1 MTTPMPP
8 NNTGDKTRKQL
19 ITILVLLVL
28 IILAMAVFLIAKIS
42 GDRSGGSAVAE
53 SSVSSSS
60 ENGDAQGQEKSPAQ
74 VQAEKAVVVYKQV
87 LANPAPLQTFVGE
100 VSPGGAMSYAL
111 VHLDDGCVP
120 ELVLNYG
127 TSAMNAEI
135 NAIGVYGVDENGQEI
150 QFQNSYHDGAASAG
164 GVRRA
169 LQRATGQPGMFSF
182 SAERGG
188 RNQED
193 LLVTRQG
200 NELVETPANPGAG
213 EFEQFDWIPAYNL
226 DIVEAIAA
234 GNDCAPGSGAA
245 AGAGADGSGADGANG
260 ANGGPNPTAGQQ
272 AAGSGSGS
280 GSNSDSGSQSGASD
294 SSSQGSSNGTSG
306 QQTVTGT
313 VKVFQNRAEVLAY
326 QQREDPN
333 PHISDDRQFAILV
346 LDQPTEVT
354 AKLAGS
360 NESETRTIDH
370 VVINPSLHSDGE
382 KATISFSTDKTY
394 WPSDTG
400 IPFGLAV
407 EDGAKG

>member
-28 IILAMAVFLIAKIS
+28 IILAMVVFLITKIS
-42 GDRSGGSAVAE
+42 GDRGGDSAVAE
-53 SSVSSSS
+53 GSASSSS
-60 ENGDAQGQEKSPAQ
+60 ENGDAQVQA
-74 VQAEKAVVVYKQV
+74 QAEKAVVVYKQV

-100 VSPGGAMSYAL
+100 VSPGGAMKYAL

-127 TSAMNAEI
+127 TSAMSAEI
-135 NAIGVYGVDENGQEI
+135 DAIGVYGVDENGQEI
-150 QFQNSYHDGAASAG
+150 QFQNSYHDGSASAG

-182 SAERGG
+182 SAERMG
-188 RNQED
+188 RDQED

-213 EFEQFDWIPAYNL
+213 EFEQFNWIPADNL
-226 DIVEAIAA
+226 DVVEAIAA
-234 GNDCAPGSGAA
+234 GNDCAPGSGSGSN
-245 AGAGADGSGADGANG
+245 GAGADGGNG
-260 ANGGPNPTAGQQ
+260 GNGGNGGPNPTAGQS
-272 AAGSGSGS
+272 ASGSGSGS
-280 GSNSDSGSQSGASD
+280 GSQSGASG
-294 SSSQGSSNGTSG
+294 SSPQGSSNGTSG

-333 PHISDDRQFAILV
+333 PHTADNRQFAILV

-354 AKLAGS
+354 ATLAGS
-360 NESETRTIDH
+360 NETETRTIDH
-370 VVINPSLHSDGE
+370 VVINPNRHSDGE
-382 KATISFSTDKTY
+382 RATISFSADEKY

-407 EDGAKG
+407 EDGAKY

>member
-1 MTTPMPP
+1 MTTHTPTPS
-8 NNTGDKTRKQL
+8 TSSGGKTRKQL
-19 ITILVLLVL
+19 IAILVLLVL
-28 IILAMAVFLIAKIS
+28 IILLLALFLFLQVS
-42 GDRSGGSAVAE
+42 GDRGGDSAAAE
-53 SSVSSSS
+53 GSVSSSR
-60 ENGDAQGQEKSPAQ
+60 ENGDAQVQA
-74 VQAEKAVVVYKQV
+74 QAEKAVVVYKQV

-100 VSPGGAMSYAL
+100 VSPGGAMKYAL

-127 TSAMNAEI
+127 TSAMSAEI
-135 NAIGVYGVDENGQEI
+135 DAIGVYGVDENGQEI
-150 QFQNSYHDGAASAG
+150 QFQNSYHDGVTSVG

-200 NELVETPANPGAG
+200 NELVETPANPGSG
-213 EFEQFDWIPAYNL
+213 EFEQFNWIPADNL
-226 DIVEAIAA
+226 DVVEAIAA
-234 GNDCAPGSGAA
+234 GNDCAPGSDSGSN
-245 AGAGADGSGADGANG
+245 GAGADGGNG
-260 ANGGPNPTAGQQ
+260 GNGGPNPTAGRS
-272 AAGSGSGS
+272 ASGSGSGS
-280 GSNSDSGSQSGASD
+280 GSQSGASG
-294 SSSQGSSNGTSG
+294 SSPQGSSNGTSG

-333 PHISDDRQFAILV
+333 PHTADNRQFAILV

-354 AKLAGS
+354 ATLAGS
-360 NESETRTIDH
+360 NETETRTIDH
-370 VVINPSLHSDGE
+370 VVINPNRHSDGE
-382 KATISFSTDKTY
+382 RATISFSADEKY

-407 EDGAKG
+407 EDGAKY

>member
-28 IILAMAVFLIAKIS
+28 IILAMVVFLFVKMSSDRGGDSPAAEAS
-42 GDRSGGSAVAE
+42 G
-53 SSVSSSS
+53 SSSS
-60 ENGDAQGQEKSPAQ
+60 ENGDAQVQA
-74 VQAEKAVVVYKQV
+74 QAEKAVVVYKQV

-100 VSPGGAMSYAL
+100 VSPGGAMKYAL

-127 TSAMNAEI
+127 TSAMSAEI
-135 NAIGVYGVDENGQEI
+135 DAIGVYGIDENGQEI
-150 QFQNSYHDGAASAG
+150 QFQNSYHNGVTSTG

-182 SAERGG
+182 SAERMG
-188 RNQED
+188 RDQED

-213 EFEQFDWIPAYNL
+213 EFEQFNWIPADNL

-234 GNDCAPGSGAA
+234 GSDCAPGSGSG
-245 AGAGADGSGADGANG
+245 AGAGADGSGVDGASG

-272 AAGSGSGS
+272 AAGSGS
-280 GSNSDSGSQSGASD
+280 NSDSGSGSQSGASD
-294 SSSQGSSNGTSG
+294 TGSSSSNGTSG

-313 VKVFQNRAEVLAY
+313 VKIFQNRAEVLAY

-333 PHISDDRQFAILV
+333 PHLADDRQFAILV

-370 VVINPSLHSDGE
+370 VVINPNLHSDGE

-407 EDGAKG
+407 EDGAKW

>member
-8 NNTGDKTRKQL
+8 NSTGDKTRKQL

-28 IILAMAVFLIAKIS
+28 IILAMVVFLFVKMSSDRGGDSPAAEAS
-42 GDRSGGSAVAE
+42 G
-53 SSVSSSS
+53 SSSS
-60 ENGDAQGQEKSPAQ
+60 ENGDAQVQA
-74 VQAEKAVVVYKQV
+74 QAEKAVVVYKQV

-100 VSPGGAMSYAL
+100 VSPGGAMKYAL

-127 TSAMNAEI
+127 TSAMSAEI

-150 QFQNSYHDGAASAG
+150 QFQNSYHDGASSTG

-213 EFEQFDWIPAYNL
+213 EFEQFNWIPADNL

-234 GNDCAPGSGAA
+234 GNDCAPGSGA
-245 AGAGADGSGADGANG
+245 GAGADGSGADGASG

-272 AAGSGSGS
+272 AAGSGS
-280 GSNSDSGSQSGASD
+280 NSDSGSGSQSGASD
-294 SSSQGSSNGTSG
+294 SSPQGASNGTSG

-313 VKVFQNRAEVLAY
+313 VKIFQNRAEVLAY

-333 PHISDDRQFAILV
+333 PHLADDRQFAILV

-370 VVINPSLHSDGE
+370 VVINPNLHSDGE

-407 EDGAKG
+407 EDGAKW

>member
-1 MTTPMPP
+1 MTTHTPTPS
-8 NNTGDKTRKQL
+8 TSSGGKTRKQL
-19 ITILVLLVL
+19 IAILVLLVL
-28 IILAMAVFLIAKIS
+28 IILLLALFLFLQVS
-42 GDRSGGSAVAE
+42 GDRGGDSAAAEGSA
-53 SSVSSSS
+53 SSSS
-60 ENGDAQGQEKSPAQ
+60 ENGDAQVQA
-74 VQAEKAVVVYKQV
+74 QAEKAVVVYKQV

-100 VSPGGAMSYAL
+100 VSPGGAMKYAL

-127 TSAMNAEI
+127 TSAMSAEI
-135 NAIGVYGVDENGQEI
+135 DAIGVYGVDENGQEI

-182 SAERGG
+182 SAERMG
-188 RNQED
+188 RDQED

-200 NELVETPANPGAG
+200 NGLVETPANPGAG
-213 EFEQFDWIPAYNL
+213 EFEQFNWIPADNL

-234 GNDCAPGSGAA
+234 GNDCAPGSDSNGT
-245 AGAGADGSGADGANG
+245 GADGSGADGANG
-260 ANGGPNPTAGQQ
+260 ANGGPNPTVGQQ
-272 AAGSGSGS
+272 AEGS
-280 GSNSDSGSQSGASD
+280 GSNSDSGSGSQSGASD
-294 SSSQGSSNGTSG
+294 TGSSSSNGTSG

-313 VKVFQNRAEVLAY
+313 VKIFQNRAEVLAY

-333 PHISDDRQFAILV
+333 PHLADDRQFAILV
-346 LDQPTEVT
+346 LDQPTDVT

-370 VVINPSLHSDGE
+370 VVINPNLHSDGE

>member
-8 NNTGDKTRKQL
+8 NSTGDKTRKQL

-28 IILAMAVFLIAKIS
+28 IILAMVVFLFVKMSSDRGGDS
-42 GDRSGGSAVAE
+42 GVAE
-53 SSVSSSS
+53 GSVSSSS

-100 VSPGGAMSYAL
+100 VSPGGAMKYAL

-127 TSAMNAEI
+127 TSAMSAEI

-150 QFQNSYHDGAASAG
+150 QFQNSYHDGASSTG

-213 EFEQFDWIPAYNL
+213 EFEQFNWIPTDNL

-234 GNDCAPGSGAA
+234 GSDCAPGSGSG
-245 AGAGADGSGADGANG
+245 AGAGADGSGADGASG

-272 AAGSGSGS
+272 AAGSGS
-280 GSNSDSGSQSGASD
+280 NSDSGWGSQSGASD
-294 SSSQGSSNGTSG
+294 TGSSSSNGTSG

-313 VKVFQNRAEVLAY
+313 VKIFQNRAEVLAY

-333 PHISDDRQFAILV
+333 PHLADDRQFAILV

-370 VVINPSLHSDGE
+370 VVINPNLHSDGE

-407 EDGAKG
+407 EDGAK

>member
-28 IILAMAVFLIAKIS
+28 IILAMVVFLFVKMSSDRGGDS
-42 GDRSGGSAVAE
+42 GVAE
-53 SSVSSSS
+53 GSVSSSS
-60 ENGDAQGQEKSPAQ
+60 ENGDAQVQ

-100 VSPGGAMSYAL
+100 VSPGGAMKYAL

-127 TSAMNAEI
+127 TSAMSAEI
-135 NAIGVYGVDENGQEI
+135 DAIGVYGIDENGQEI
-150 QFQNSYHDGAASAG
+150 QFQNSYHNGVTSTG

-182 SAERGG
+182 SAERMG
-188 RNQED
+188 RDQED

-213 EFEQFDWIPAYNL
+213 EFEQFNWIPADNL

-234 GNDCAPGSGAA
+234 GNDCAPGSGSG
-245 AGAGADGSGADGANG
+245 AGAGADGPGADGASG

-272 AAGSGSGS
+272 AAGSGAG
-280 GSNSDSGSQSGASD
+280 SGSQSGASD
-294 SSSQGSSNGTSG
+294 TGSQGSSNGASG

-313 VKVFQNRAEVLAY
+313 VKIFQNRAEVLAY

-333 PHISDDRQFAILV
+333 PHIADDRQFAILV
-346 LDQPTEVT
+346 LDQPTDVT

-360 NESETRTIDH
+360 NETETRTIDH
-370 VVINPSLHSDGE
+370 VVINPNLHSDGE

>member
-28 IILAMAVFLIAKIS
+28 IILAMVVFLFVKMSSDRGGDS
-42 GDRSGGSAVAE
+42 GVAE
-53 SSVSSSS
+53 ASGSSSS
-60 ENGDAQGQEKSPAQ
+60 ENGDAQVQA
-74 VQAEKAVVVYKQV
+74 QAEKAVVVYKQV

-100 VSPGGAMSYAL
+100 VSPGGAMKYAL

-127 TSAMNAEI
+127 TSAMSAEI

-150 QFQNSYHDGAASAG
+150 QFQNSYHDGASSTG

-213 EFEQFDWIPAYNL
+213 EFEQFNWIPADNL

-234 GNDCAPGSGAA
+234 GSDCAPGSGSG
-245 AGAGADGSGADGANG
+245 AGAGADGSGADGASG

-280 GSNSDSGSQSGASD
+280 GSQSGASD
-294 SSSQGSSNGTSG
+294 TGSSSSNGTSG

-313 VKVFQNRAEVLAY
+313 VKIFQNRAEVLAY

-333 PHISDDRQFAILV
+333 PHLADDRQFAILV

-370 VVINPSLHSDGE
+370 VVINPNLHSDGE

-407 EDGAKG
+407 EDGAK

>member
-28 IILAMAVFLIAKIS
+28 IILAMVVFLFVKMSSDRGGDS
-42 GDRSGGSAVAE
+42 GVAE
-53 SSVSSSS
+53 ASGSSSS
-60 ENGDAQGQEKSPAQ
+60 ENGDAQVQA
-74 VQAEKAVVVYKQV
+74 QAEKAVVVYKQV

-100 VSPGGAMSYAL
+100 VSPGGAMKYAL

-127 TSAMNAEI
+127 TSAMSAEI
-135 NAIGVYGVDENGQEI
+135 DAIGVYGVDENGQEI
-150 QFQNSYHDGAASAG
+150 QFQNSYHDGASSTG

-213 EFEQFDWIPAYNL
+213 EFEQFNWIPADNL

-234 GNDCAPGSGAA
+234 GNDCAPGSGSGSG
-245 AGAGADGSGADGANG
+245 AGAGADGSGADGASG

-280 GSNSDSGSQSGASD
+280 DSGSGSQSGASD
-294 SSSQGSSNGTSG
+294 TGSSSSNGTSG

-313 VKVFQNRAEVLAY
+313 VKIFQNRAEVLAY

-333 PHISDDRQFAILV
+333 PHLADDRQFAILV

-370 VVINPSLHSDGE
+370 VVINPNLHSDGE

-407 EDGAKG
+407 EDGAKW

>member
-1 MTTPMPP
+1 MTTHTPTPS
-8 NNTGDKTRKQL
+8 TSSGGKTRKQL
-19 ITILVLLVL
+19 IAILVLLVL
-28 IILAMAVFLIAKIS
+28 IILLLALFLFLQVS
-42 GDRSGGSAVAE
+42 GDRGGDSAAAEGSA
-53 SSVSSSS
+53 SSSS
-60 ENGDAQGQEKSPAQ
+60 ENGDAQVQA
-74 VQAEKAVVVYKQV
+74 QAEKAVVVYKQV

-100 VSPGGAMSYAL
+100 VSPGGAMKYAL

-127 TSAMNAEI
+127 TSAMSAEI
-135 NAIGVYGVDENGQEI
+135 DAIGVYGVDENGQEI
-150 QFQNSYHDGAASAG
+150 QFQNSYHDGVTSVG

-182 SAERGG
+182 SAERMG
-188 RNQED
+188 RDQED

-213 EFEQFDWIPAYNL
+213 EFEQFNWIPADNL
-226 DIVEAIAA
+226 DVVEAIAA
-234 GNDCAPGSGAA
+234 GNDCVPGSGSGSN
-245 AGAGADGSGADGANG
+245 GAGADGGNG
-260 ANGGPNPTAGQQ
+260 GNGGPNPTAGQQ
-272 AAGSGSGS
+272 ASGS
-280 GSNSDSGSQSGASD
+280 GSNSDSGSGSQSGASG

-333 PHISDDRQFAILV
+333 PHTADDRQFAILV

-382 KATISFSTDKTY
+382 RVTISFSADEKY

-407 EDGAKG
+407 EDGAKY

>member
-1 MTTPMPP
+1 MTTPTPP
-8 NNTGDKTRKQL
+8 YSSGDKTRKQL

-28 IILAMAVFLIAKIS
+28 IILAMVVLLFVKMS
-42 GDRSGGSAVAE
+42 GDRGGDSAAAE
-53 SSVSSSS
+53 AGESSSS
-60 ENGDAQGQEKSPAQ
+60 ENGDAQVQAQ
-74 VQAEKAVVVYKQV
+74 VEKAVVVYKQV

-100 VSPGGAMSYAL
+100 VSPGGAMKYAL

-127 TSAMNAEI
+127 TSAMSAEI
-135 NAIGVYGVDENGQEI
+135 DAIGVYGVDENGQEI
-150 QFQNSYHDGAASAG
+150 QFQNSYHNGVTSVG

-213 EFEQFDWIPAYNL
+213 EFEQFNWIPADDL

-234 GNDCAPGSGAA
+234 GNDCAPGSGSG
-245 AGAGADGSGADGANG
+245 AGAGADGGDG

-280 GSNSDSGSQSGASD
+280 DSDSGSGSQSGASD
-294 SSSQGSSNGTSG
+294 SSPQGSSNGTSG

-313 VKVFQNRAEVLAY
+313 VKIFQNRAEVLAY

-333 PHISDDRQFAILV
+333 PHLADDRQFAILV

-360 NESETRTIDH
+360 NELETRTIDH
-370 VVINPSLHSDGE
+370 VVINPNLHSDGE
-382 KATISFSTDKTY
+382 RATVSFSADEKY

>member
-28 IILAMAVFLIAKIS
+28 IILAMVVFLFVKMSSDRGGDS
-42 GDRSGGSAVAE
+42 GVAE
-53 SSVSSSS
+53 GSGSSSS
-60 ENGDAQGQEKSPAQ
+60 ENGDAQVQA
-74 VQAEKAVVVYKQV
+74 QAEKAVVVYKQV

-100 VSPGGAMSYAL
+100 VSPGGAMKYAL

-127 TSAMNAEI
+127 TSAMSAEI
-135 NAIGVYGVDENGQEI
+135 DAIGVYGVDENGQEI
-150 QFQNSYHDGAASAG
+150 QFQNSYHDGASSTG

-213 EFEQFDWIPAYNL
+213 EFEQFNWIPADNL

-234 GNDCAPGSGAA
+234 GSDCAPGSGSG
-245 AGAGADGSGADGANG
+245 AGAGADGSGADGASG

-272 AAGSGSGS
+272 AAGSGS
-280 GSNSDSGSQSGASD
+280 NSDSGSGSQSGASD
-294 SSSQGSSNGTSG
+294 TGSSSSNGTSG

-313 VKVFQNRAEVLAY
+313 VKIFQNRAEVLAY

-333 PHISDDRQFAILV
+333 PHLADDRQFAILV

-370 VVINPSLHSDGE
+370 VVINPNLHSDGE

-407 EDGAKG
+407 EDGAK

>member
-28 IILAMAVFLIAKIS
+28 IILAMVVFLFVKMSSDRGGDSPAAEGS
-42 GDRSGGSAVAE
+42 G
-53 SSVSSSS
+53 SSSS
-60 ENGDAQGQEKSPAQ
+60 ENGDAQVQA
-74 VQAEKAVVVYKQV
+74 QAEKAVVVYKQV

-100 VSPGGAMSYAL
+100 VSPGGAMKYAL

-127 TSAMNAEI
+127 TSAMSAEI

-150 QFQNSYHDGAASAG
+150 QFQNSYHDGASSTG

-213 EFEQFDWIPAYNL
+213 EFEQFNWIPADNL

-234 GNDCAPGSGAA
+234 GNDCAPGSGA
-245 AGAGADGSGADGANG
+245 GAGADGSGADGASG

-272 AAGSGSGS
+272 AAGSGS
-280 GSNSDSGSQSGASD
+280 NSDSGSGSQSGASD
-294 SSSQGSSNGTSG
+294 TGSSSSNGTSG

-313 VKVFQNRAEVLAY
+313 VKIFQNRAEVLAY

-333 PHISDDRQFAILV
+333 PHLADDRQFAILV

-370 VVINPSLHSDGE
+370 VVINPNLHSDGE

-407 EDGAKG
+407 EDGAK

>member
-8 NNTGDKTRKQL
+8 NSTGDKTRKQL

-28 IILAMAVFLIAKIS
+28 IILAMVVFLFVKMSSDRGGDSPAAEAS
-42 GDRSGGSAVAE
+42 G
-53 SSVSSSS
+53 SSSS
-60 ENGDAQGQEKSPAQ
+60 ENGDAQVQ

-100 VSPGGAMSYAL
+100 VSPGGAMKYAL

-127 TSAMNAEI
+127 TSAMSAEI

-150 QFQNSYHDGAASAG
+150 QFQNSYHDGASSTG

-182 SAERGG
+182 SAERMG
-188 RNQED
+188 RDQED
-193 LLVTRQG
+193 LLVTRQS

-213 EFEQFDWIPAYNL
+213 EFEQFNWIPTDNL

-234 GNDCAPGSGAA
+234 GNDCAPGSGSG

-272 AAGSGSGS
+272 AAGSGS
-280 GSNSDSGSQSGASD
+280 NSDSGSGSQSGASD
-294 SSSQGSSNGTSG
+294 TGSSSSNGTSG

-313 VKVFQNRAEVLAY
+313 VKIFQNRAEVLAY

-333 PHISDDRQFAILV
+333 PHLADDRQFAILV

-370 VVINPSLHSDGE
+370 VVINPNLHSDGE

-407 EDGAKG
+407 EDGAK

>member
-28 IILAMAVFLIAKIS
+28 IILAMVVFLFVKMSSDRGGDSPAAEAS
-42 GDRSGGSAVAE
+42 G
-53 SSVSSSS
+53 SSSS
-60 ENGDAQGQEKSPAQ
+60 ENGDAQVQA
-74 VQAEKAVVVYKQV
+74 QAEKAVVVYKQV

-100 VSPGGAMSYAL
+100 VSPGGAMKYAL

-127 TSAMNAEI
+127 TSAMSAEI

-150 QFQNSYHDGAASAG
+150 QFQNSYHDGASSTG

-213 EFEQFDWIPAYNL
+213 EFEQFNWIPADNL

-234 GNDCAPGSGAA
+234 GNDCAPGSGSG
-245 AGAGADGSGADGANG
+245 AGAGADGSGADGASG

-280 GSNSDSGSQSGASD
+280 GSQSGASD
-294 SSSQGSSNGTSG
+294 TGSSSSNGTSG

-313 VKVFQNRAEVLAY
+313 VKIFQNRAEVLAY

-333 PHISDDRQFAILV
+333 PHLADDRQFAILV

-370 VVINPSLHSDGE
+370 VVINPNLHSDGE

-407 EDGAKG
+407 EDGAK

>member
-53 SSVSSSS
+53 SSVPSSS

-100 VSPGGAMSYAL
+100 VSPGGAMKYAL

-127 TSAMNAEI
+127 TSAMSAEI
-135 NAIGVYGVDENGQEI
+135 DAIGVYGVDENGQEI

-213 EFEQFDWIPAYNL
+213 EFEQFDWIPADNL

-234 GNDCAPGSGAA
+234 GNDCAPGSGSGSN
-245 AGAGADGSGADGANG
+245 GAGADGGNG
-260 ANGGPNPTAGQQ
+260 GNGGPNPTAGRS
-272 AAGSGSGS
+272 ASGSGSGS
-280 GSNSDSGSQSGASD
+280 GS
-294 SSSQGSSNGTSG
+294 SSSSSTSG
-306 QQTVTGT
+306 TNSITGT
-313 VKVFQNRAEVLAY
+313 VKVFQTKADVLAY
-326 QQREDPN
+326 EQRQDPN
-333 PHISDDRQFAILV
+333 PGSPDRGPYAILI

-354 AKLAGS
+354 AQLSGQ
-360 NESETRTIDH
+360 NGPETRTIEQAI
-370 VVINPSLHSDGE
+370 VNPALHRDGE
-382 KATISFSTDKTY
+382 RATITFSDDEYY
-394 WPSDTG
+394 WPSDPG
-400 IPFGLAV
+400 VPFGIRL
-407 EDGAKG
+407 EDAPRG

>member
-8 NNTGDKTRKQL
+8 NTTGDKTRKQL

-28 IILAMAVFLIAKIS
+28 IILAMVVFLFVKMSSDRGGDSPAAEAS
-42 GDRSGGSAVAE
+42 G
-53 SSVSSSS
+53 SSSS
-60 ENGDAQGQEKSPAQ
+60 ENGDAQVQA
-74 VQAEKAVVVYKQV
+74 QAEKAVVVYKQV

-100 VSPGGAMSYAL
+100 VSPGGAMKYAL

-127 TSAMNAEI
+127 TSAMSAEI
-135 NAIGVYGVDENGQEI
+135 DAIGVYGIDENGQEI
-150 QFQNSYHDGAASAG
+150 QFQNSYHNGVTSTG

-182 SAERGG
+182 SAERMG
-188 RNQED
+188 RDQED

-200 NELVETPANPGAG
+200 NELVEAPANPGAG
-213 EFEQFDWIPAYNL
+213 EFEQFNWIPADNL

-234 GNDCAPGSGAA
+234 GNDCAQGSGS
-245 AGAGADGSGADGANG
+245 GLNGADGSGADGADG
-260 ANGGPNPTAGQQ
+260 ANGGPNPTVGQQ
-272 AAGSGSGS
+272 AEGS
-280 GSNSDSGSQSGASD
+280 GSNSDSGSGSQSGASD
-294 SSSQGSSNGTSG
+294 TGSSSSNGTSG

-313 VKVFQNRAEVLAY
+313 VKIFQNRAEVLAY

-333 PHISDDRQFAILV
+333 PHLADDRQFAILV
-346 LDQPTEVT
+346 LDQPTDVT

-370 VVINPSLHSDGE
+370 VVINPNLHSDGE

>member
-28 IILAMAVFLIAKIS
+28 IILAMVVFLFVKIS
-42 GDRSGGSAVAE
+42 GDRGGDSASAE
-53 SSVSSSS
+53 GSVSSSS
-60 ENGDAQGQEKSPAQ
+60 ENGDAQVQA
-74 VQAEKAVVVYKQV
+74 QAEKAVVVYKQV

-100 VSPGGAMSYAL
+100 VSPGGAMKYAL

-127 TSAMNAEI
+127 TSAMSAEI
-135 NAIGVYGVDENGQEI
+135 DAIGVYGIDENGQEI
-150 QFQNSYHDGAASAG
+150 QFQNSYHNGVTSTG

-182 SAERGG
+182 SAERMG
-188 RNQED
+188 RDQED

-213 EFEQFDWIPAYNL
+213 EFEQFNWIPADNL

-234 GNDCAPGSGAA
+234 GNDCAPGSGS
-245 AGAGADGSGADGANG
+245 GLNGADGSGADGADG
-260 ANGGPNPTAGQQ
+260 ANGGPNPTVGQQ
-272 AAGSGSGS
+272 AEGSGAG
-280 GSNSDSGSQSGASD
+280 SGSQSGASD
-294 SSSQGSSNGTSG
+294 TGSQGSSNGASG

-313 VKVFQNRAEVLAY
+313 VKIFQNRAEVLAY

-333 PHISDDRQFAILV
+333 PHIADDRQFAILV
-346 LDQPTEVT
+346 LDQPTDVT

-360 NESETRTIDH
+360 NETETRTIDH
-370 VVINPSLHSDGE
+370 VVINPNLHSDGE

>member
-28 IILAMAVFLIAKIS
+28 IILALAIFLFVKIS
-42 GDRSGGSAVAE
+42 GDRGGDSAAAE
-53 SSVSSSS
+53 GGVSSSS
-60 ENGDAQGQEKSPAQ
+60 ENGDAQVQA
-74 VQAEKAVVVYKQV
+74 QAEKAVVVYKQV

-100 VSPGGAMSYAL
+100 VSPGGAMKYAL

-127 TSAMNAEI
+127 TSAMSAEI
-135 NAIGVYGVDENGQEI
+135 DAIGVYGVDENGQEI
-150 QFQNSYHDGAASAG
+150 QFQNSYHDGVTSVG

-213 EFEQFDWIPAYNL
+213 EFEQFDWIQADNL

-234 GNDCAPGSGAA
+234 GNDCAPGSGSN
-245 AGAGADGSGADGANG
+245 GAGADGSGADGANG

-272 AAGSGSGS
+272 ASGSGSNSGSGS
-280 GSNSDSGSQSGASD
+280 GSQSGPSDSD
-294 SSSQGSSNGTSG
+294 SSATTSG
-306 QQTVTGT
+306 ANSLTGT
-313 VKVFQNRAEVLAY
+313 VKVFQTRAEVLAY
-326 QQREDPN
+326 EQRQDPN
-333 PHISDDRQFAILV
+333 PGAQDKGPYAILV

-354 AKLAGS
+354 AKLSGQGGPD
-360 NESETRTIDH
+360 TRVIEKA
-370 VVINPSLHSDGE
+370 VVNPALHNDGE
-382 KATISFSTDKTY
+382 HTTITFADDEYY
-394 WPSDTG
+394 WPSDPGVPSG
-400 IPFGLAV
+400 IVLENAPRN
-407 EDGAKG
+407 

>member
-28 IILAMAVFLIAKIS
+28 IILAMVVFLFVKMSSDRGGDS
-42 GDRSGGSAVAE
+42 GVAE
-53 SSVSSSS
+53 ASGSSSS
-60 ENGDAQGQEKSPAQ
+60 ENGDAQVQA
-74 VQAEKAVVVYKQV
+74 QAEKAVVVYKQV

-100 VSPGGAMSYAL
+100 VSPGGAMKYAL

-127 TSAMNAEI
+127 TSAMSAEI
-135 NAIGVYGVDENGQEI
+135 DAIGVYGVDENGQEI
-150 QFQNSYHDGAASAG
+150 QFQNSYHDGVTSTG

-182 SAERGG
+182 SAERMG
-188 RNQED
+188 RDQED
-193 LLVTRQG
+193 LLVTRQS

-213 EFEQFDWIPAYNL
+213 EFEQFNWIPTDNL

-234 GNDCAPGSGAA
+234 GNDCAPGSGSG

-280 GSNSDSGSQSGASD
+280 GSQSGASD
-294 SSSQGSSNGTSG
+294 TGSSSSNGTSG

-313 VKVFQNRAEVLAY
+313 VKIFQNRAEVLAY

-333 PHISDDRQFAILV
+333 PHLADDRQFAILV

-370 VVINPSLHSDGE
+370 VVINPNLHSDGE

-407 EDGAKG
+407 EDGAKW

>member
-1 MTTPMPP
+1 MTMPMPP

-28 IILAMAVFLIAKIS
+28 IILAMVVFLFVKMS
-42 GDRSGGSAVAE
+42 SDRGGDSPAAE
-53 SSVSSSS
+53 GSVSSSS
-60 ENGDAQGQEKSPAQ
+60 ENGDAQVQA
-74 VQAEKAVVVYKQV
+74 QAEKAVVVYKQV

-100 VSPGGAMSYAL
+100 VSPGGAMKYAL

-127 TSAMNAEI
+127 TSAMSAEI
-135 NAIGVYGVDENGQEI
+135 DAIGVYGIDENGQEI
-150 QFQNSYHDGAASAG
+150 QFQNSYHNGVTSTG

-213 EFEQFDWIPAYNL
+213 EFEQFNWIPTDNL

-234 GNDCAPGSGAA
+234 GSDCAPGSGSG
-245 AGAGADGSGADGANG
+245 AGAGADGSGADGASG

-272 AAGSGSGS
+272 AAGSGS
-280 GSNSDSGSQSGASD
+280 NSDSGSGSQSGASD
-294 SSSQGSSNGTSG
+294 TGSSSSNGTSG

-313 VKVFQNRAEVLAY
+313 VKIFQNRAEVLAY

-333 PHISDDRQFAILV
+333 PHLADDRQFAILV

-370 VVINPSLHSDGE
+370 VVINPNLHSDGE

-407 EDGAKG
+407 EDGAKW

>member
-8 NNTGDKTRKQL
+8 NTTGDKTRKQL

-28 IILAMAVFLIAKIS
+28 IILAMVVFLITKIS
-42 GDRSGGSAVAE
+42 GDRGGDSAAAE
-53 SSVSSSS
+53 GSVSSSS
-60 ENGDAQGQEKSPAQ
+60 ENGDAQA
-74 VQAEKAVVVYKQV
+74 QAEKAVVVYKQV

-100 VSPGGAMSYAL
+100 VSPGGAMKYAL

-127 TSAMNAEI
+127 TSAMSAEI
-135 NAIGVYGVDENGQEI
+135 DAIGVYGVDENGQEI
-150 QFQNSYHDGAASAG
+150 QFQNSYHDGVTSVG

-182 SAERGG
+182 SAERMG
-188 RNQED
+188 RDQED

-213 EFEQFDWIPAYNL
+213 EFEQFNWIPADNL
-226 DIVEAIAA
+226 DVVEAIAA
-234 GNDCAPGSGAA
+234 GNDCAPGSGSGSN
-245 AGAGADGSGADGANG
+245 GAGADGGNG
-260 ANGGPNPTAGQQ
+260 GNGGPNPTAGRS
-272 AAGSGSGS
+272 ASGSGSGS
-280 GSNSDSGSQSGASD
+280 GSQSGASG
-294 SSSQGSSNGTSG
+294 SSPQGSSNGTSG

-333 PHISDDRQFAILV
+333 PHTADNRQFAILV

-354 AKLAGS
+354 ATLAGS
-360 NESETRTIDH
+360 NETETRTIDH
-370 VVINPSLHSDGE
+370 VVINPNRHSDGE
-382 KATISFSTDKTY
+382 RATISFSADEKY

-407 EDGAKG
+407 EDGAKY

>member
-28 IILAMAVFLIAKIS
+28 IILAMVVFLFVKMSSDRGGDSPAAEAS
-42 GDRSGGSAVAE
+42 G
-53 SSVSSSS
+53 SSSR
-60 ENGDAQGQEKSPAQ
+60 ENGDAQVQA
-74 VQAEKAVVVYKQV
+74 QAEKAVVVYKQV

-100 VSPGGAMSYAL
+100 VSPGGVMKYAL

-127 TSAMNAEI
+127 TSAMSAEI
-135 NAIGVYGVDENGQEI
+135 DAIGVYGVDENGQEI

-213 EFEQFDWIPAYNL
+213 EFEQFNWIPADDL

-234 GNDCAPGSGAA
+234 GNDCAPGSGSG
-245 AGAGADGSGADGANG
+245 AGAGADGGDG

-280 GSNSDSGSQSGASD
+280 GSQSGASD
-294 SSSQGSSNGTSG
+294 SSPQGSSNGTSG

-313 VKVFQNRAEVLAY
+313 VKIFQNRAEVLAY

-333 PHISDDRQFAILV
+333 PHLADDRQFAILV

-360 NESETRTIDH
+360 NELETRTIDH
-370 VVINPSLHSDGE
+370 VVINPNLHSDGE
-382 KATISFSTDKTY
+382 KATISFSADEKY

-400 IPFGLAV
+400 IPFGLAA

>member
-1 MTTPMPP
+1 MTTHTPTPS
-8 NNTGDKTRKQL
+8 TSSGDKTRKQL

-28 IILAMAVFLIAKIS
+28 IILLLALFLFLQVS
-42 GDRSGGSAVAE
+42 GDRGGDSAAAE
-53 SSVSSSS
+53 GSVSSSS
-60 ENGDAQGQEKSPAQ
+60 ENGDAQVQA
-74 VQAEKAVVVYKQV
+74 QAEKAVVVYKQV

-100 VSPGGAMSYAL
+100 VSPGGAMKYAL

-127 TSAMNAEI
+127 TSAMSAEI
-135 NAIGVYGVDENGQEI
+135 DAIGVYGVDENGQEI
-150 QFQNSYHDGAASAG
+150 QFQNSYHDGVTSVG

-182 SAERGG
+182 SAERMG
-188 RNQED
+188 RDQED

-213 EFEQFDWIPAYNL
+213 EFEQFNWIPVDNL
-226 DIVEAIAA
+226 DVVEAIAA
-234 GNDCAPGSGAA
+234 GNDCAPGSGSN
-245 AGAGADGSGADGANG
+245 GTGADGG
-260 ANGGPNPTAGQQ
+260 NGGNGDPNPTAGQQ
-272 AAGSGSGS
+272 ASGS
-280 GSNSDSGSQSGASD
+280 GSNSDSGSGSQSGASG
-294 SSSQGSSNGTSG
+294 SSPQGSSNGTSG

-333 PHISDDRQFAILV
+333 PHTADNRQFAILV

-354 AKLAGS
+354 ATLAGS
-360 NESETRTIDH
+360 NETETRTIDH
-370 VVINPSLHSDGE
+370 VVINPNRHSDGE
-382 KATISFSTDKTY
+382 RATISFSADEKY

-407 EDGAKG
+407 EDGAKY

>member
-53 SSVSSSS
+53 SSVPSSS

-100 VSPGGAMSYAL
+100 VSPGGAMKYAL

-127 TSAMNAEI
+127 TSAMSAEI
-135 NAIGVYGVDENGQEI
+135 DAIGVYGVDENGQEI

-182 SAERGG
+182 SAERMG
-188 RNQED
+188 RDQED

-213 EFEQFDWIPAYNL
+213 EFEQFNWIPADNL

-234 GNDCAPGSGAA
+234 GNDCAPGSGS
-245 AGAGADGSGADGANG
+245 GLNGADGSGADGADG
-260 ANGGPNPTAGQQ
+260 ANGGPNPTVGQQ
-272 AAGSGSGS
+272 AEGS
-280 GSNSDSGSQSGASD
+280 GSNSDSGSGSQSGASD
-294 SSSQGSSNGTSG
+294 TGSSSSNGTSG

-313 VKVFQNRAEVLAY
+313 VKIFQNRAEVLAY

-333 PHISDDRQFAILV
+333 PHLADDRQFAILV
-346 LDQPTEVT
+346 LDQPTDVT

-370 VVINPSLHSDGE
+370 VVINPNLHSDGE

>member
-28 IILAMAVFLIAKIS
+28 IILAMVVFLITKIS
-42 GDRSGGSAVAE
+42 GDRGGDSAAAE
-53 SSVSSSS
+53 GGVSSSS
-60 ENGDAQGQEKSPAQ
+60 ENGDAQVQA
-74 VQAEKAVVVYKQV
+74 QAEKAVVVYKQV

-100 VSPGGAMSYAL
+100 VSPGGAMKYAL

-127 TSAMNAEI
+127 TSAMSAEI
-135 NAIGVYGVDENGQEI
+135 DAIGVYGVDENGQEI
-150 QFQNSYHDGAASAG
+150 QFQNSYHDGASSTG

-213 EFEQFDWIPAYNL
+213 EFEQFDWIQADNL

-234 GNDCAPGSGAA
+234 GNDCAPGSGSN
-245 AGAGADGSGADGANG
+245 GAGADGSGADGANG

-272 AAGSGSGS
+272 ASGSGSGS
-280 GSNSDSGSQSGASD
+280 GS
-294 SSSQGSSNGTSG
+294 SSSSSTSG
-306 QQTVTGT
+306 TNSITGT
-313 VKVFQNRAEVLAY
+313 VKVFQTKADVLAY
-326 QQREDPN
+326 EQRQDPN
-333 PHISDDRQFAILV
+333 PGSPDRGPYAILI

-354 AKLAGS
+354 AQLSGQ
-360 NESETRTIDH
+360 NGPETRTIEQAI
-370 VVINPSLHSDGE
+370 VNPALHRDGE
-382 KATISFSTDKTY
+382 RATITFSDDEYY
-394 WPSDTG
+394 WPSDPG
-400 IPFGLAV
+400 VPFGIRL
-407 EDGAKG
+407 EDAPRG

>member
-28 IILAMAVFLIAKIS
+28 IILAMVVFLFVKMSSDRGGDS
-42 GDRSGGSAVAE
+42 GVAE
-53 SSVSSSS
+53 GSVSSSS
-60 ENGDAQGQEKSPAQ
+60 ENGDAQVQ

-100 VSPGGAMSYAL
+100 VSPGGAMKYAL

-127 TSAMNAEI
+127 TSAMSAEI

-150 QFQNSYHDGAASAG
+150 QFQNSYHDGASSTG

-213 EFEQFDWIPAYNL
+213 EFEQFNWIPADNL

-234 GNDCAPGSGAA
+234 GNDCAPGSGSG

-272 AAGSGSGS
+272 AAGSGS
-280 GSNSDSGSQSGASD
+280 NSDSGSGSQSGASD
-294 SSSQGSSNGTSG
+294 TGSSSSNGTSG

-313 VKVFQNRAEVLAY
+313 VKIFQNRAEVLAY

-333 PHISDDRQFAILV
+333 PHLADDRQFAILV

-370 VVINPSLHSDGE
+370 VVINPNLHSDGE

-407 EDGAKG
+407 EDGAKW

>member
-1 MTTPMPP
+1 MTTHTPTPS
-8 NNTGDKTRKQL
+8 TSSGGKTRKQL

-28 IILAMAVFLIAKIS
+28 IILLLALFLFLQVS
-42 GDRSGGSAVAE
+42 GERGGDSAAAE
-53 SSVSSSS
+53 GGASSSS
-60 ENGDAQGQEKSPAQ
+60 ENGDAKVQA
-74 VQAEKAVVVYKQV
+74 QAEKAVVVYKQV

-100 VSPGGAMSYAL
+100 VSPGGAMKYAL

-127 TSAMNAEI
+127 TSAMSAEI
-135 NAIGVYGVDENGQEI
+135 DAIGVYGVDENGQEI
-150 QFQNSYHDGAASAG
+150 QFQNSYHDGVTSVG

-182 SAERGG
+182 SAERMG
-188 RNQED
+188 RDQED

-213 EFEQFDWIPAYNL
+213 EFEQFNWIPADNL
-226 DIVEAIAA
+226 DVVEAIAA
-234 GNDCAPGSGAA
+234 GNDCAPGSGSGSN
-245 AGAGADGSGADGANG
+245 GAGADGGNG
-260 ANGGPNPTAGQQ
+260 GNGGNGGPNPTAGRS
-272 AAGSGSGS
+272 ASGSGSGS
-280 GSNSDSGSQSGASD
+280 GSQSGASG
-294 SSSQGSSNGTSG
+294 SSPQGSSNGTSG

-333 PHISDDRQFAILV
+333 PHTADNRQFAILV

-354 AKLAGS
+354 ATLAGS
-360 NESETRTIDH
+360 NETETRTIDH
-370 VVINPSLHSDGE
+370 VVINPNRHSDGE
-382 KATISFSTDKTY
+382 RATISFSADEKY

-407 EDGAKG
+407 EDGAKY